1 MKDINFKNLE
11 QSPHLLDILIQMEDV
26 LDSLDVYVY
35 KNWIDGEVVHGPDV
49 RRHWLSMSL
58 IYPIDK
64 KPDPRAG
71 MRLIKHGVRVNFS
84 KITREGQEPVEKDDP
99 QGGDE
104 KTHWLVRLDF
114 PRRLVAQMNGVSELE
129 MYDDLVDVDDVESAK
144 DSGVTDES
152 GVVADASNTD
162 GENNEFR

>member
-1 MKDINFKNLE
+1 MKDINFKDLE

-35 KNWIDGEVVHGPDV
+35 KNWIDGEVVSGPDV

-58 IYPIDK
+58 LYPLDK
-64 KPDPRAG
+64 MPDTRAG
-71 MRLIKHGVRVNFS
+71 MRLIKHGIRVDFS
-84 KITREGQEPVEKDDP
+84 KISREGEEPRDKENP
-99 QGGDE
+99 ETGEE

-144 DSGVTDES
+144 DSGVTDET
-152 GVVADASNTD
+152 GVVKDASS
-162 GENNEFR
+162 GEEENEFR